1 MRKPVEFQLSKR
13 IATLEEEIGKLKA
26 PKISKS
32 EEFFAEQIGR
42 LAAETTQLKKQVDEL
57 KDAVATL
64 TQKIESI
71 LESLNEEKPKTKKLK
86 K

>member
-13 IATLEEEIGKLKA
+13 IAALEEEIGKLEV
-26 PKISKS
+26 PKIGKV

-42 LAAETTQLKKQVDEL
+42 FEAEITELKKQVDEL

-71 LESLNEEKPKTKKLK
+71 LARLNEEKPKTKKLK